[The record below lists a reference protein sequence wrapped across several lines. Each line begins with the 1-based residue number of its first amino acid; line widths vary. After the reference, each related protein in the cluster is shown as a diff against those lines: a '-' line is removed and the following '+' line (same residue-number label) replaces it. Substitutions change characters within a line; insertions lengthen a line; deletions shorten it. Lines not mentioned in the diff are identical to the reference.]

1 MGWKVGAEGDHKWE
15 ESRMFH
21 QDLVRPL
28 GMKAESEE
36 RPQQVDGYR
45 AGGETG
51 GLDLEEQRGRSAY
64 LPQCYL
70 ILLKNLFY
78 VIIKAN

>member
-1 MGWKVGAEGDHKWE
+1 MEMGWKVGAEGDHKWE

-51 GLDLEEQRGRSAY
+51 DLGVAERREMGDLKPTYLHCPPTCFTGRLS
-64 LPQCYL
+64 
-70 ILLKNLFY
+70 
-78 VIIKAN
+78 

>member
-1 MGWKVGAEGDHKWE
+1 MLIYCGGVHMGE

-36 RPQQVDGYR
+36 RPQQLVGYKPG
-45 AGGETG
+45 AESG
-51 GLDLEEQRGRSAY
+51 GLDLKERRVKISSESTCF
-64 LPQCYL
+64 PD
-70 ILLKNLFY
+70 
-78 VIIKAN
+78 